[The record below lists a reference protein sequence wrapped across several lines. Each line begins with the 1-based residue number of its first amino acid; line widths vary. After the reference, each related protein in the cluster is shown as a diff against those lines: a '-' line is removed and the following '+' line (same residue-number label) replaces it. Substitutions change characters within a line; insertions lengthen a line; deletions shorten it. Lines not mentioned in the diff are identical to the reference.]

1 MGRFPRAV
9 RLSYSLTLDT
19 NLAEFL
25 VGQLMRMLLWQSRQ
39 AHSRQEVAALEALAR
54 EAFGLTAGT
63 SLNRYIALKSRV

>member
-25 VGQLMRMLLWQSRQ
+25 VGQLMRMLCGKAVKHIHARRSQLLKHWPEKR
-39 AHSRQEVAALEALAR
+39 LA
-54 EAFGLTAGT
+54 
-63 SLNRYIALKSRV
+63 